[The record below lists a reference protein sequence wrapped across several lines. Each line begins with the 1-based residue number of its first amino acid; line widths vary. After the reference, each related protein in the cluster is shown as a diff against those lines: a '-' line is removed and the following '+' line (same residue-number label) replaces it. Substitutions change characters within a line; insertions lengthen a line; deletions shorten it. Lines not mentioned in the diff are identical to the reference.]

1 MRGADCGS
9 DHHLICGKIR
19 LKLRKAVKNRTNKR
33 EIFDTVK
40 LEQPEILKKFK
51 IALRNRFQVLE
62 NLQDNKPSTVESLEQ
77 GWSRIETV
85 FKETSR
91 NTLGLRQRER
101 KKWISDDTWTSV
113 QQRKDIKTKLNSTK
127 SERIQTTLRKEYSV
141 KDKEVKRKT
150 KADKAIYL
158 ETLPKEAETAASKGE
173 LSTVYKITKELSG
186 KHMSSSVPC
195 KSKDGKTLASES
207 LQLERWTEHFN
218 ETLNAEHQADV
229 PVIEQFGMELDID
242 IGEVSR
248 DEIRKAILRLKN
260 GKSPG
265 LDAITAEMLKAD
277 IETSTTMFHELFKH
291 IWRHDTI
298 PNDWAKGLI
307 IKLLKKGDQSDCNNW
322 RGITLLSVPS
332 KILLRVLLNRIDDAI
347 DEILRKEQ
355 AWFRSGRGCI
365 NHIFTIRNI
374 IEQSIEWQNK
384 LVLNFIDFCRAFDS
398 IKRSCLWAILR
409 A

>member
-1 MRGADCGS
+1 MAKISDTSNERITTVISSNTYGNDSLLELEHVELDHGFVYKATKDCDITIDTEILGRTMFAAIRTCDKQLLRLAFLRKDFFKGTLPYTWNSPNGRDKNQIDHLMINGRWKNSLCDVRALRGADCGS

-40 LEQPEILKKFK
+40 LKQPEILKKFK
-51 IALRNRFQVLE
+51 IELRNRFQVLE

-77 GWSRIETV
+77 GLSRIETV

-91 NTLGLRQRER
+91 NTLGLRQLER
-101 KKWISDDTWTSV
+101 KKWISDDTWTSI

-158 ETLPKEAETAASKGE
+158 ETLAKEAETAASKGE
-173 LSTVYKITKELSG
+173 LSTVYK
-186 KHMSSSVPC
+186 
-195 KSKDGKTLASES
+195 DGKTLASKS
-207 LQLERWTEHFN
+207 QQLERWTEQFK

-248 DEIRKAILRLKN
+248 EEIRKAILRLKN
-260 GKSPG
+260 GKSPS
-265 LDAITAEMLKAD
+265 LDAITA
-277 IETSTTMFHELFKH
+277 
-291 IWRHDTI
+291 
-298 PNDWAKGLI
+298 
-307 IKLLKKGDQSDCNNW
+307 
-322 RGITLLSVPS
+322 
-332 KILLRVLLNRIDDAI
+332 
-347 DEILRKEQ
+347 
-355 AWFRSGRGCI
+355 
-365 NHIFTIRNI
+365 
-374 IEQSIEWQNK
+374 
-384 LVLNFIDFCRAFDS
+384 
-398 IKRSCLWAILR
+398 
-409 A
+409 